1 MATLSKITPLPQ
13 SEILHGGKI
22 TLGTVGI
29 PDCKIIFEGKKLPLA
44 SEALSLLQEKIRKT
58 LCIEDS
64 AVLSGKATVA
74 LEISDEV
81 IPEIKKMEIGFDF
94 SQTPMSYDMM
104 LYTEFENKEDLDVYA
119 VDKDHG
125 KVKVIV
131 AATTEARVVLD
142 YEV

>member
-1 MATLSKITPLPQ
+1 MIKHIVMWKFKDEAEGRSKQENMELVRDR
-13 SEILHGGKI
+13 LY
-22 TLGTVGI
+22 
-29 PDCKIIFEGKKLPLA
+29 
-44 SEALSLLQEKIRKT
+44 ALVPI
-58 LCIEDS
+58 
-64 AVLSGKATVA
+64 
-74 LEISDEV
+74 

-94 SQTPMSYDMM
+94 SKTPMSYDMM
-104 LYTEFENKEDLDVYA
+104 LYTEFESKDDLDVYA